1 MARVN
6 VAPDA
11 AEDPPWDSYS
21 WAYMLNTATSVGSTL
36 FFNEPRLRMP
46 AQIQHRKSCPSGGV
60 ASGNLFRKTT
70 FNKQCG
76 PHLWAW

>member
-11 AEDPPWDSYS
+11 AEDLPWDSYS
-21 WAYMLNTATSVGSTL
+21 WASMLNIATSVGSTL

-46 AQIQHRKSCPSGGV
+46 AQVDRVEVYTESTTEDGV
-60 ASGNLFRKTT
+60 PLRCRGS
-70 FNKQCG
+70 
-76 PHLWAW
+76 